1 MRRSDIVCIHETAGH
16 DIFKHVAQQTPRY
29 RYRYRAGEHNGRQRW
44 SIVVI
49 RAPKG
54 PCISREV
61 SREEN
66 EEEIFS
72 EALRHVPYARRE
84 ETCCGSDSIAFC
96 TYTANA
102 TILLTNPS
110 TALIAYSRT
119 FSSLCNKCT
128 TNAVDSTL
136 SAVLLTPPPA
146 NYHLPS
152 CYPVTSIP
160 CFATPS

>member
-1 MRRSDIVCIHETAGH
+1 MRLLGH
-16 DIFKHVAQQTPRY
+16 SVLKHVDRRTLRY
-29 RYRYRAGEHNGRQRW
+29 RYRTGEHNGRQRW

-61 SREEN
+61 SREES
-66 EEEIFS
+66 EEAVFS
-72 EALRHVPYARRE
+72 EAVRHVPDARRK
-84 ETCCGSDSIAFC
+84 ETCYGRDSIAFC
-96 TYTANA
+96 TFAANA

-110 TALIAYSRT
+110 VALSAYSPT
-119 FSSLCNKCT
+119 SPSLCNKCPI
-128 TNAVDSTL
+128 NAADSTL
-136 SAVLLTPPPA
+136 SAVLLLLTPPPA